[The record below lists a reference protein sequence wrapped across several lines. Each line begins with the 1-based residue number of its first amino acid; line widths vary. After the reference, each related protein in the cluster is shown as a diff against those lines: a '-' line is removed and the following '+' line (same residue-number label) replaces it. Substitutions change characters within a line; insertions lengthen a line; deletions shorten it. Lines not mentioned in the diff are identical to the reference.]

1 MIMSKTISVS
11 QIKEAAQEA
20 YYSFL
25 KSQITY
31 ALRPKIT
38 YAGKAVKLHKQILN
52 ETITAV
58 RSVNY
63 VPDKIY

>member
-1 MIMSKTISVS
+1 
-11 QIKEAAQEA
+11 
-20 YYSFL
+20 
-25 KSQITY
+25 
-31 ALRPKIT
+31 LRPKIT
-38 YAGKAVKLHKQILN
+38 YGGKAVKLHKQILN

>member
-1 MIMSKTISVS
+1 
-11 QIKEAAQEA
+11 
-20 YYSFL
+20 
-25 KSQITY
+25 
-31 ALRPKIT
+31 
-38 YAGKAVKLHKQILN
+38 KQTLN

>member
-1 MIMSKTISVS
+1 
-11 QIKEAAQEA
+11 
-20 YYSFL
+20 
-25 KSQITY
+25 Y

-38 YAGKAVKLHKQILN
+38 YAGKAVKLHKQTLN

>member
-1 MIMSKTISVS
+1 
-11 QIKEAAQEA
+11 
-20 YYSFL
+20 
-25 KSQITY
+25 
-31 ALRPKIT
+31 
-38 YAGKAVKLHKQILN
+38 KLHKQILN

>member
-1 MIMSKTISVS
+1 QT
-11 QIKEAAQEA
+11 
-20 YYSFL
+20 
-25 KSQITY
+25 
-31 ALRPKIT
+31 
-38 YAGKAVKLHKQILN
+38 LN

>member
-1 MIMSKTISVS
+1 
-11 QIKEAAQEA
+11 
-20 YYSFL
+20 
-25 KSQITY
+25 
-31 ALRPKIT
+31 
-38 YAGKAVKLHKQILN
+38 AVKLHKQILN

>member
-1 MIMSKTISVS
+1 
-11 QIKEAAQEA
+11 
-20 YYSFL
+20 
-25 KSQITY
+25 
-31 ALRPKIT
+31 
-38 YAGKAVKLHKQILN
+38 HKQILN

>member
-1 MIMSKTISVS
+1 
-11 QIKEAAQEA
+11 
-20 YYSFL
+20 
-25 KSQITY
+25 
-31 ALRPKIT
+31 
-38 YAGKAVKLHKQILN
+38 KQILN

>member
-1 MIMSKTISVS
+1 
-11 QIKEAAQEA
+11 
-20 YYSFL
+20 
-25 KSQITY
+25 
-31 ALRPKIT
+31 
-38 YAGKAVKLHKQILN
+38 VKLHKQILN